1 MTTLL
6 KRAVAEIEKL
16 PIEDQDAIAS
26 RLLAEVEDER
36 AWAARFASTTNEQW
50 DRLAAEVRRD
60 VATGG
65 TRTLEEAFPPEET
78 PR

>member
-6 KRAVAEIEKL
+6 QRAVAEVENP
-16 PIEDQDAIAS
+16 PIEDQDAIAA

-36 AWAARFASTTNEQW
+36 AWAARFAATTDEQW

-60 VATGG
+60 VATRG
-65 TRTLEEAFPPEET
+65 THPLEEAFPPEET

>member
-1 MTTLL
+1 MTNLL

>member
-1 MTTLL
+1 MTTLFQ
-6 KRAVAEIEKL
+6 RAVAEVEKL

-36 AWAARFASTTNEQW
+36 AWATRFAATTEEQW
-50 DRLAAEVRRD
+50 DCLVAEVRRD
-60 VATGG
+60 VAARG
-65 TRTLEEAFPPEET
+65 TRPLEEAFPPEGA